1 MQTLNV
7 VDTCR
12 LKCISPLAVSL
23 ISLSS
28 SQFQVNFFCT
38 QSIAA
43 MSMGSLV
50 GILRTVEKL
59 SYHA

>member
-7 VDTCR
+7 VDTCS

-28 SQFQVNFFCT
+28 SQFQVNLFCT
-38 QSIAA
+38 QSTAA